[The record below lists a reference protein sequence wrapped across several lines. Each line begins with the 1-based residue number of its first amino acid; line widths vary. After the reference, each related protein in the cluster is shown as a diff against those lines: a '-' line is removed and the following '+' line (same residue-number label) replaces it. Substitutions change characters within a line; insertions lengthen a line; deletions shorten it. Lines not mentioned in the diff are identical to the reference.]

1 MGGNR
6 HRPPLRAREATTQ
19 VAEHWDAISVPCG
32 SLASRGRESRCLCP
46 KPAPN
51 KGVQVTAFSV
61 RCPPHLTPG
70 VSLLPHIDVMTLQR
84 YDAFMSLPKRATV
97 YFEPEIHRALR
108 LKAAATDRSISDMVN
123 DAVKL
128 ALAEDAEDLAA
139 FEERAH
145 EKSVDFETVVRS
157 LRRRGKI

>member
-1 MGGNR
+1 M
-6 HRPPLRAREATTQ
+6 
-19 VAEHWDAISVPCG
+19 
-32 SLASRGRESRCLCP
+32 
-46 KPAPN
+46 
-51 KGVQVTAFSV
+51 
-61 RCPPHLTPG
+61 
-70 VSLLPHIDVMTLQR
+70 SLL
-84 YDAFMSLPKRATV
+84 KRATV

-108 LKAAATDRSISDMVN
+108 LKAAAADRSISDMVN

-139 FEERAH
+139 FEDRAH

>member
-1 MGGNR
+1 
-6 HRPPLRAREATTQ
+6 
-19 VAEHWDAISVPCG
+19 
-32 SLASRGRESRCLCP
+32 
-46 KPAPN
+46 
-51 KGVQVTAFSV
+51 
-61 RCPPHLTPG
+61 
-70 VSLLPHIDVMTLQR
+70 
-84 YDAFMSLPKRATV
+84 MSLPKRATV

-108 LKAAATDRSISDMVN
+108 LKAAATDRSVSDMVN

>member
-1 MGGNR
+1 
-6 HRPPLRAREATTQ
+6 
-19 VAEHWDAISVPCG
+19 
-32 SLASRGRESRCLCP
+32 
-46 KPAPN
+46 
-51 KGVQVTAFSV
+51 
-61 RCPPHLTPG
+61 
-70 VSLLPHIDVMTLQR
+70 
-84 YDAFMSLPKRATV
+84 MSLPKRATV

-108 LKAAATDRSISDMVN
+108 LKAAATDRSVSDMVN

-139 FEERAH
+139 FEERAN

>member
-1 MGGNR
+1 
-6 HRPPLRAREATTQ
+6 
-19 VAEHWDAISVPCG
+19 
-32 SLASRGRESRCLCP
+32 
-46 KPAPN
+46 
-51 KGVQVTAFSV
+51 
-61 RCPPHLTPG
+61 
-70 VSLLPHIDVMTLQR
+70 
-84 YDAFMSLPKRATV
+84 MSLPKRATV

-157 LRRRGKI
+157 LSKI